1 MKVPGLSSLNLSP
14 QNPILLWYIS
24 IMQLKRDLA
33 IILRSIPY
41 EDRHRIVT
49 ALTEHHGQISA
60 LARNSI
66 QSRRFGGTLD
76 PFVASEWQFA
86 EKPGAELA
94 RLDEALIKRSFEGI
108 RKDFERLSLAS
119 VFSEFMLR
127 VAPKNEACPDLF
139 KLHSNALAALE
150 ELPSP
155 GTIKPSVSFSA
166 DSSGSVTTTSSDGQ
180 IVSQE
185 DFLRS
190 IILLLNGY
198 LAKCLQWSG
207 NQPQLQA
214 CHGCKRPL
222 DTLEP
227 NASLTC
233 LILDAAWMCPDCRG
247 KETHHIQ
254 GKGAQGF
261 QGAQIRVTPMA
272 IIDFLMSLVSP
283 IRQIPTHA
291 VASREDHAQLF
302 QFIEALFAY
311 HLPGFDQKPLNGLR
325 FLGLESN
332 LQPR

>member
-1 MKVPGLSSLNLSP
+1 
-14 QNPILLWYIS
+14 
-24 IMQLKRDLA
+24 MQLKRDLA

-49 ALTEHHGQISA
+49 ALTERHGQISA
-60 LARNSI
+60 LARNAI

-150 ELPSP
+150 ELP
-155 GTIKPSVSFSA
+155 A
-166 DSSGSVTTTSSDGQ
+166 DPR
-180 IVSQE
+180 E

-214 CHGCKRPL
+214 CHSCKRPL

-227 NASLTC
+227 DASLTC

-247 KETHHIQ
+247 KETHHIRD
-254 GKGAQGF
+254 KGAQGF

-291 VASREDHAQLF
+291 IASREDHAQLF

>member
-1 MKVPGLSSLNLSP
+1 
-14 QNPILLWYIS
+14 
-24 IMQLKRDLA
+24 MQLKRDLA
-33 IILRSIPY
+33 IVLRSVPY

-127 VAPKNEACPDLF
+127 VAPKNEACADLF
-139 KLHSNALAALE
+139 KLHSNALVILE
-150 ELPSP
+150 ELPGP
-155 GTIKPSVSFSA
+155 GTT
-166 DSSGSVTTTSSDGQ
+166 VT
-180 IVSQE
+180 QE
-185 DFLRS
+185 EFLRS
-190 IILLLNGY
+190 ILLLLNGY

-214 CHGCKRPL
+214 CHNCKRAL

-233 LILDAAWMCPDCRG
+233 LIIDAAWICPDCRNQQ
-247 KETHHIQ
+247 THHIRDR
-254 GKGAQGF
+254 GAQGF
-261 QGAQIRVTPMA
+261 QAAQIRVTPMA

-291 VASREDHAQLF
+291 QASREEHVQLF

>member
-1 MKVPGLSSLNLSP
+1 
-14 QNPILLWYIS
+14 
-24 IMQLKRDLA
+24 MQPKRDLA
-33 IILRSIPY
+33 IVLRSVPY

-127 VAPKNEACPDLF
+127 VAPKNEACTDLF
-139 KLHSNALAALE
+139 KLHSNALVILE
-150 ELPSP
+150 ELPGP
-155 GTIKPSVSFSA
+155 GSVLVNSSTNLGSA
-166 DSSGSVTTTSSDGQ
+166 DAISVTHEQ
-180 IVSQE
+180 
-185 DFLRS
+185 FLRS
-190 IILLLNGY
+190 ILVLLNGY
-198 LAKCLQWSG
+198 LTKCLQWSG

-214 CHGCKRPL
+214 CHSCKRSL

-233 LILDAAWMCPDCRG
+233 LILDAAWICPDCRTNQ
-247 KETHHIQ
+247 THHIRDR
-254 GKGAQGF
+254 GAQGF
-261 QGAQIRVTPMA
+261 QAAQIRVTPMA

-291 VASREDHAQLF
+291 QASREEHAQLF

>member
-1 MKVPGLSSLNLSP
+1 
-14 QNPILLWYIS
+14 
-24 IMQLKRDLA
+24 MQPKRDLA
-33 IILRSIPY
+33 IVLRSVPY

-76 PFVASEWQFA
+76 PFVASEWTFA
-86 EKPGAELA
+86 EKPGADLA

-119 VFSEFMLR
+119 VFSEFMIR
-127 VAPKNEACPDLF
+127 VAPKNEGCQDLF
-139 KLHSNALAALE
+139 KLHSNALAILE
-150 ELPSP
+150 ELPAP
-155 GTIKPSVSFSA
+155 GSAMPSE
-166 DSSGSVTTTSSDGQ
+166 SGETRPISHA
-180 IVSQE
+180 

-190 IILLLNGY
+190 ILLLLNGY

-214 CHGCKRPL
+214 CHNCKRPL

-227 NASLTC
+227 DASLTC
-233 LILDAAWMCPDCRG
+233 LILDAAWICPDCRH
-247 KETHHIQ
+247 KDTHHIRDR
-254 GKGAQGF
+254 GAQGF
-261 QGAQIRVTPMA
+261 QAAQIRVTPMA

-291 VASREDHAQLF
+291 RASQEEHVQLF

-311 HLPGFDQKPLNGLR
+311 HLSGFDQKPLNGLR

>member
-1 MKVPGLSSLNLSP
+1 
-14 QNPILLWYIS
+14 
-24 IMQLKRDLA
+24 MQPKRDLA
-33 IILRSIPY
+33 IVLRSVPY

-66 QSRRFGGTLD
+66 QSRRFGGTLE
-76 PFVASEWQFA
+76 PFAASEWQFA

-127 VAPKNEACPDLF
+127 VAPKNEPCTDLF
-139 KLHSNALAALE
+139 KLHSNALVILE
-150 ELPSP
+150 ELPGP
-155 GTIKPSVSFSA
+155 GSVPA
-166 DSSGSVTTTSSDGQ
+166 RLSGSSFASLNIIGNVTADVTSITHDR
-180 IVSQE
+180 
-185 DFLRS
+185 FLRS
-190 IILLLNGY
+190 ILLLLNGY

-214 CHGCKRPL
+214 CHGCKRAL

-227 NASLTC
+227 DASLTC
-233 LILDAAWMCPDCRG
+233 LILDAAWICPDCRN
-247 KETHHIQ
+247 KETHHIRDR
-254 GKGAQGF
+254 GVQGF
-261 QGAQIRVTPMA
+261 QAAQIRVTPMA

-291 VASREDHAQLF
+291 QASREEHAQLF
-302 QFIEALFAY
+302 LFIEALFAY

-332 LQPR
+332 LRPR